1 MPEGDTIYR
10 TARTLRAALAGKPV
24 TRIETSVP
32 QIRAL
37 GPSRLIGQTVRE
49 VEPRGKHLLHWFDPS
64 GLALHTHMMMTGSW
78 HTYRPGERWR
88 KPRHLAK
95 LVLAVEDVVAV
106 CFTAPVVELLSARQV
121 EAHPGIARLGPDAL
135 ASVTDLDEARRRL
148 DARAEQEI
156 GVALLDQAVLAGV
169 GNVYK
174 NEVLFIH
181 RIDPWTLVGD
191 LRGEQR
197 DDLLATSER
206 LLKANVAVGS
216 TARITTTTD
225 RAGRRSAQ
233 DSVFVYGKGD
243 RPCPR
248 CGTPISVSRQGP
260 QARFTYWCT
269 RCQGPGRP
277 ITAPPP
283 PRRGR
288 TA

>member
-10 TARTLRAALAGKPV
+10 TARTLRSALVGKPI

-32 QIRAL
+32 QLRAL
-37 GPSRLIGQTVRE
+37 GPKRLIGQTVRD
-49 VEPRGKHLLHWFDPS
+49 VEPRGKHLLHWFEPS

-88 KPRHLAK
+88 KPGHLAK
-95 LVLAVEDVVAV
+95 LVLTVEDVVAV

-121 EAHPGIARLGPDAL
+121 ETHPGIARLGPDAL
-135 ASVTDLDEARRRL
+135 DAVTDLAASRRRL
-148 DARAEQEI
+148 DARGQAEI

-181 RIDPWTLVGD
+181 RIDPWTLVDD
-191 LRGEQR
+191 LDGEQR
-197 DDLLATSER
+197 DALLATAEQ
-206 LLKANVAVGS
+206 LLKANVGPGS
-216 TARITTTTD
+216 AARITTTID
-225 RAGRRSAQ
+225 RSGRRSAH
-233 DSVFVYGKGD
+233 DSVYVYGKGD

-260 QARFTYWCT
+260 QARYTYWCT
-269 RCQGPGRP
+269 RCQGSGRP
-277 ITAPPP
+277 VASPPPP
-283 PRRGR
+283 PRRAR
-288 TA
+288 

>member
-1 MPEGDTIYR
+1 MPEGDTIFR
-10 TARTLRAALAGKPV
+10 AARTLRAALAGKPV
-24 TRIETSVP
+24 TDFRTSVP
-32 QIRAL
+32 QVRSL
-37 GPSRLIGQTVRE
+37 GPRRLIGQTVRD

-95 LVLAVEDVVAV
+95 VVLEVPGVVAV

-121 EAHPGIARLGPDAL
+121 EEHPGIARLGPDAL
-135 ASVTDLDEARRRL
+135 DEATDLAEARRRL
-148 DARAEQEI
+148 DARAAEEI

-174 NEVLFIH
+174 NEVLWIH
-181 RIDPWTLVGD
+181 RVDPWTTVDALTD
-191 LRGEQR
+191 AQR
-197 DDLLATSER
+197 DELLSSCER
-206 LLKANVAVGS
+206 LLKANVTPGS
-216 TARITTTTD
+216 SARITTTGGGG
-225 RAGRRSAQ
+225 GRRRGSH
-233 DSVFVYGKGD
+233 DSVYVYGKGD

-248 CGTPISVSRQGP
+248 CGTRISVSRQGP

-277 ITAPPP
+277 LAKGVP
-283 PRRGR
+283 
-288 TA
+288 